1 MVDLHGMR
9 NSVESIENS
18 RVNVRVRARVNVRVR
33 VRARARAC
41 VPRAEDGAFAGPN
54 CPLFGGAA
62 AAAAANL
69 FTGAD
74 LICNINVDLVY

>member
-18 RVNVRVRARVNVRVR
+18 RVNVRVRVRVH
-33 VRARARAC
+33 ARAC
-41 VPRAEDGAFAGPN
+41 IPRAEDGAFAGPN

>member
-18 RVNVRVRARVNVRVR
+18 RVNVRVRVRVR
-33 VRARARAC
+33 VHARAC
-41 VPRAEDGAFAGPN
+41 IPRAEDGAFAGPN

>member
-9 NSVESIENS
+9 NSIESIEN
-18 RVNVRVRARVNVRVR
+18 VRACVR
-33 VRARARAC
+33 VRARASVC

-74 LICNINVDLVY
+74 LICNMEVHLVY

>member
-9 NSVESIENS
+9 NSVETIENS
-18 RVNVRVRARVNVRVR
+18 RVNVRVRVRVR
-33 VRARARAC
+33 VHARAC
-41 VPRAEDGAFAGPN
+41 IPRAEDGAFAGPN